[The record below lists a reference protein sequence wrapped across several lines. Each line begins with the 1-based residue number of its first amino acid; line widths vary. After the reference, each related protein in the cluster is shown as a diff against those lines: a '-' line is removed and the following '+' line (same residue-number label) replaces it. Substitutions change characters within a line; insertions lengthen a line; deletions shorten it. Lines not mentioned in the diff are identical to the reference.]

1 MKQILVKFMGFFMNS
16 KKMVLESIPD
26 VGDNT
31 GAFYN
36 YLIDNKYNEKYKIIW
51 RVNEPQ
57 KHKKYKN
64 VKFYKI
70 ESGKKIKEKISYIC
84 GILHQMTAK
93 YIIVC
98 NRRLAK
104 YNSKQIYFN
113 FWHGILLKSLEG
125 MDLISKDCDYFL
137 CPSEFYKDIY
147 IKHLNLQEEKLVYLG
162 GPRNDELFERDID
175 MHEIFPNIIF
185 DKTIMW
191 MPTFRKQKNSNRIDS
206 TKKFNLGIPIINS
219 IQELDEINNYLKDNK
234 ILLLLKLHPA
244 QDLSQIKVD
253 SLSNIKILENE
264 ELTKHNIKLYNLV
277 GNTDALITD
286 YSSIYWDYMLLDK
299 SIGFTIDDIE
309 EYKETK
315 GFVFDE
321 PLNYMPGKHMKNIE
335 DLKEYILEIHNE
347 KDDYIEERRKINEL
361 VNKYRDNQNCKRIV
375 EFLEL

>member
-1 MKQILVKFMGFFMNS
+1 MKKVLIRFIGLFMNS
-16 KKMVLESIPD
+16 KKIVLESIPD

-36 YLIDNKYNEKYKIIW
+36 YLIDNKYNERYKIIW

-57 KHKKYKN
+57 KHKNYKN
-64 VKFYKI
+64 VKFYRI

-113 FWHGILLKSLEG
+113 FWHGTLLKSLEG

-147 IKHLNLQEEKLVYLG
+147 IKHLDLNEENLVYLG
-162 GPRNDELFERDID
+162 NPRNDELFERDID
-175 MHEIFPNIIF
+175 IHALFPEITF
-185 DKTIMW
+185 DKTIIW
-191 MPTFRKQKNSNRIDS
+191 MPTFRKQKNSDRIDS
-206 TKKFNLGIPIINS
+206 TKQYNLGIPIINNM
-219 IQELDEINNYLKDNK
+219 QELEEINNILKEKN

-244 QDLSQIKVD
+244 QDLSQIKVA
-253 SLSNIKILENE
+253 SVSNIKILENE
-264 ELTKHNIKLYNLV
+264 DLEKHNIKLYNLI
-277 GNTDALITD
+277 GNTDALVTD

-299 SIGFTIDDIE
+299 PIGFTIDDIE

-321 PLNYMPGKHMKNIE
+321 PLEYMPGKHIKSIE
-335 DLKEYILEIHNE
+335 ELKGYISEIHND
-347 KDDYIEERRKINEL
+347 KDDYIEARTKINEL
-361 VNKYRDNQNCKRIV
+361 VNKYRDNKNCKRIA
-375 EFLEL
+375 EFLKL